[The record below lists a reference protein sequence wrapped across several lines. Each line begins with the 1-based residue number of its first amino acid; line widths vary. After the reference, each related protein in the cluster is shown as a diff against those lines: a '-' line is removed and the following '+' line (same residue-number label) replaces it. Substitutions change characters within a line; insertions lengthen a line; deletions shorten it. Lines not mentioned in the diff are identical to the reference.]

1 MGSLDDSHVGD
12 TPGKRKWFSLK
23 RRPSE
28 KKKIIKNILE
38 KQDVLSSKITTLT
51 DDRKGAQEELGVTN
65 KCIADLTSKIAD
77 LVYISDFRK
86 EFDEDLKRQLIEGRK
101 EQSSLADELKQ
112 TYKEKQ
118 TVELEL
124 CRFQA
129 HSQRMT
135 SELEQAN
142 RKLDR
147 AEDMLIKSKN
157 NINNMK
163 DGKMDLHLEIQR
175 QEDVIREL
183 SVDVQLLKEKI
194 SGLQG
199 EIGDGEN
206 RIENMK
212 EERAQLLEHIRYKSK
227 FYEDKLKICFL
238 HITGLKKER
247 DQLKDKEPSGK
258 LSISATPQAPMM
270 LNNGTF
276 PKASNITD
284 WDKSE
289 LEHQKTKVLQLEL
302 QLYRRDKLIEKLVD
316 KVKHY
321 DKSFSLGQDISMV
334 AYLDENW
341 SAVIIPANDTDPC
354 TSPSNTTT
362 TSEETE
368 TATVTSQFCSYTSSI
383 SEMFESS

>member
-12 TPGKRKWFSLK
+12 APGRRKWFSLK
-23 RRPSE
+23 RGPSG
-28 KKKIIKNILE
+28 KKKLIKNILE
-38 KQDVLSSKITTLT
+38 KQDVLSSKIASLT
-51 DDRKGAQEELGVTN
+51 DDRKGVLEELGVTN
-65 KCIADLTSKIAD
+65 KCIADLTRNIAD
-77 LVYISDFRK
+77 LVSISDFRK
-86 EFDEDLKRQLIEGRK
+86 EFDEDLKRQLSDGRK
-101 EQSSLADELKQ
+101 EQTALADELKQ

-124 CRFQA
+124 CRGQA
-129 HSQRMT
+129 LTQKMT
-135 SELEQAN
+135 SDLEQAN

-147 AEDMLIKSKN
+147 AEDLLIKSKN

-194 SGLQG
+194 TGLQG
-199 EIGDGEN
+199 EIEDGEN

-212 EERAQLLEHIRYKSK
+212 EERAHLLEHIRYKSQV
-227 FYEDKLKICFL
+227 YEDKLKICFL
-238 HITGLKKER
+238 HINGLKKER

-258 LSISATPQAPMM
+258 LSITAAPQQPTM

-276 PKASNITD
+276 PKANNVTD
-284 WDKSE
+284 WDKRE

-316 KVKHY
+316 KVKQH

-341 SAVIIPANDTDPC
+341 SAVLIPANDTEPS

-362 TSEETE
+362 ASD
-368 TATVTSQFCSYTSSI
+368 TATVTSQFCSNISSM

>member
-1 MGSLDDSHVGD
+1 MIQKGSSEYN
-12 TPGKRKWFSLK
+12 TKRQQIFRTS
-23 RRPSE
+23 
-28 KKKIIKNILE
+28 IE

-51 DDRKGAQEELGVTN
+51 DDRKGVLEELGVTN

-77 LVYISDFRK
+77 LVSISDFRK
-86 EFDEDLKRQLIEGRK
+86 EFDEDLKRQLSEGRK
-101 EQSSLADELKQ
+101 EQSALADELKQ
-112 TYKEKQ
+112 TVKEKQ

-129 HSQRMT
+129 NTQKMT
-135 SELEQAN
+135 SDLEQAN
-142 RKLDR
+142 RTLDR
-147 AEDMLIKSKN
+147 AEGLLIKSKN

-199 EIGDGEN
+199 EIEDGEN
-206 RIENMK
+206 RIESMK
-212 EERAQLLEHIRYKSK
+212 EEREHIRYKSK
-227 FYEDKLKICFL
+227 VYDDKRKICFL
-238 HITGLKKER
+238 HITDLKKER
-247 DQLKDKEPSGK
+247 DQHKGKEPSGK
-258 LSISATPQAPMM
+258 LSITATPQEPTM

-276 PKASNITD
+276 PKANNVTD
-284 WDKSE
+284 WNKRE

-316 KVKHY
+316 KVKQY

-341 SAVIIPANDTDPC
+341 SAVIIPAIDTDPS

-362 TSEETE
+362 TSEE
-368 TATVTSQFCSYTSSI
+368 TATVTSQFCSYTSSM

>member
-12 TPGKRKWFSLK
+12 APGRRKWFSLK
-23 RRPSE
+23 RGPSG
-28 KKKIIKNILE
+28 KKKLIKNILE
-38 KQDVLSSKITTLT
+38 KQEVLSSKITSLT
-51 DDRKGAQEELGVTN
+51 DDRKGVLEELGVTN
-65 KCIADLTSKIAD
+65 KCIADLTRNIAD
-77 LVYISDFRK
+77 LVSISDFRK
-86 EFDEDLKRQLIEGRK
+86 EFDEDLKRQLSDGRK
-101 EQSSLADELKQ
+101 EQTALADELKQ

-124 CRFQA
+124 CKFQA
-129 HSQRMT
+129 HTQKMT
-135 SELEQAN
+135 SDLEQAN

-147 AEDMLIKSKN
+147 AEDLLIKSKN

-194 SGLQG
+194 TGLQG
-199 EIGDGEN
+199 EIEDGEN

-212 EERAQLLEHIRYKSK
+212 EERAHLLEHIRYKSQV
-227 FYEDKLKICFL
+227 YEDKLKICFL
-238 HITGLKKER
+238 HINGLKKER
-247 DQLKDKEPSGK
+247 DQIKDKEPSGK
-258 LSISATPQAPMM
+258 LSITAAPQQPTM

-276 PKASNITD
+276 PKANNVTD
-284 WDKSE
+284 WDKRE

-316 KVKHY
+316 KVKQH

-341 SAVIIPANDTDPC
+341 SAVIIPDIDTEPS

-362 TSEETE
+362 ASDTT
-368 TATVTSQFCSYTSSI
+368 TVTSQFCSYTSSM
-383 SEMFESS
+383 SDMFESS

>member
-1 MGSLDDSHVGD
+1 MGSLDDSHVGK
-12 TPGKRKWFSLK
+12 TQGRRKWFSLK

-28 KKKIIKNILE
+28 KKKIIQNILE

-51 DDRKGAQEELGVTN
+51 DDRKGALEELGVTN

-77 LVYISDFRK
+77 LVSISDFRK
-86 EFDEDLKRQLIEGRK
+86 EFDEDLKRQLSEGRK
-101 EQSSLADELKQ
+101 EQSALADELKQ

-129 HSQRMT
+129 HSQRMI
-135 SELEQAN
+135 SDLEQAN

-147 AEDMLIKSKN
+147 AEDMLVKSKN

-183 SVDVQLLKEKI
+183 SVDVQLLKANI
-194 SGLQG
+194 SGLQV

-212 EERAQLLEHIRYKSK
+212 EERAQLLEHIRHKSK
-227 FYEDKLKICFL
+227 FYEDKLNICFL

-247 DQLKDKEPSGK
+247 DQLTGK
-258 LSISATPQAPMM
+258 
-270 LNNGTF
+270 N
-276 PKASNITD
+276 
-284 WDKSE
+284 
-289 LEHQKTKVLQLEL
+289 
-302 QLYRRDKLIEKLVD
+302 
-316 KVKHY
+316 HY
-321 DKSFSLGQDISMV
+321 HK
-334 AYLDENW
+334 
-341 SAVIIPANDTDPC
+341 
-354 TSPSNTTT
+354 
-362 TSEETE
+362 
-368 TATVTSQFCSYTSSI
+368 
-383 SEMFESS
+383 